1 MSIAIELTKQMIM
14 GTLRNPL
21 ESAQDRESEFLKMTI
36 AGRRWSRKMRKS
48 MEKERR
54 ERQKLM
60 RKSNGQKTGVLCGLP
75 LEKWSIMNLFMEIG
89 RCKMVILAMV
99 PLDIIE

>member
-36 AGRRWSRKMRKS
+36 AGEE
-48 MEKERR
+48 MEQKDEEEHGKGEER
-54 ERQKLM
+54 ETEIDEKI
-60 RKSNGQKTGVLCGLP
+60 
-75 LEKWSIMNLFMEIG
+75 KWSKNWGHMRVTIGKMEH
-89 RCKMVILAMV
+89 
-99 PLDIIE
+99 IEFIHGIR